1 MVVVKFPMLI
11 GSAQP
16 VDLIE
21 LLVKEV
27 ISMSIGER
35 LYNLRKERNLSQEDL
50 ANELGVSRQTV
61 SKWETGESTPDFD
74 KIIPLCDFF
83 GITSDE
89 LISGKQNIVE
99 VAKEN
104 KKAKFARNIAISV
117 VMYILSLVAI
127 IGTSTFGQEIL
138 GVCLFFVII
147 AVATGII
154 IYSSIVYGK
163 EKVEKDEK
171 TKRKNEVVK
180 AITDI
185 IGLIGVVIYFLVS
198 FTTGAW
204 HITWIIFLVIGVC
217 NSIVRLI
224 FGLKKCDD
232 NCNDK
237 ENEEDE

>member
-1 MVVVKFPMLI
+1 
-11 GSAQP
+11 
-16 VDLIE
+16 
-21 LLVKEV
+21 
-27 ISMSIGER
+27 MSIGER

-50 ANELGVSRQTV
+50 ANELGVSRQTI
-61 SKWETGESTPDFD
+61 SKWETGESSPDFD
-74 KIIPLCDFF
+74 KIIPICDFF

-117 VMYILSLVAI
+117 ALYIISLVAI
-127 IGTSTFGQEIL
+127 IGTSTIGQEIL
-138 GVCLFFVII
+138 GVCLFFTII
-147 AVATGII
+147 AIATGII
-154 IYSSIVYGK
+154 IYSAIVYGK
-163 EKVEKDEK
+163 EKEEK
-171 TKRKNEVVK
+171 TKQEKRKDEVGK
-180 AITDI
+180 AVTDI

-204 HITWIIFLVIGVC
+204 HITWIIFLIIGVC
-217 NSIVRLI
+217 NAIVRLI

-232 NCNDK
+232 DNCHGCNNSEK

>member
-1 MVVVKFPMLI
+1 
-11 GSAQP
+11 
-16 VDLIE
+16 
-21 LLVKEV
+21 
-27 ISMSIGER
+27 MSIGER

-50 ANELGVSRQTV
+50 ANELGVSRQAV

>member
-1 MVVVKFPMLI
+1 
-11 GSAQP
+11 
-16 VDLIE
+16 
-21 LLVKEV
+21 
-27 ISMSIGER
+27 MSIGER
-35 LYNLRKERNLSQEDL
+35 LYNLRKERGLSQEDL

-74 KIIPLCDFF
+74 KIVPICNYY

-99 VAKEN
+99 AQKEN

-117 VMYILSLVAI
+117 ALYILSLVAI
-127 IGTSTFGQEIL
+127 IATSAIGQEII
-138 GVCLFFVII
+138 GVCLFFTII

-154 IYSSIVYGK
+154 IYSAIVYGK
-163 EKVEKDEK
+163 EKSEK
-171 TKRKNEVVK
+171 TKKEKKKDEVGK
-180 AITDI
+180 AVTDI
-185 IGLIGVVIYFLVS
+185 IGLIGVIIYFLVS

-204 HITWIIFLVIGVC
+204 HITWIIFLIIGVC

-224 FGLKKCDD
+224 FGLKKCDND
-232 NCNDK
+232 NCNKEEK